1 VSGFHISRSDEKQI
15 ITLRCVGCAQR
26 TLPLTTKRLG
36 CCRVAYHKGGK
47 LHEGVVE
54 TIDEKHGKASFLN
67 EEKPSGASS

>member
-1 VSGFHISRSDEKQI
+1 M
-15 ITLRCVGCAQR
+15 
-26 TLPLTTKRLG
+26 PLTKKLFG
-36 CCRVAYHKGGK
+36 CCRVSYQKGWK

>member
-1 VSGFHISRSDEKQI
+1 
-15 ITLRCVGCAQR
+15 
-26 TLPLTTKRLG
+26 
-36 CCRVAYHKGGK
+36 VAYHKGGK